1 MKTKLFIGLISCGL
15 MLNVACEPQG
25 DRDPVKEARDINKDR
40 EQVENQDSKVLTESA
55 SMSMLNLE
63 LSNMAEER
71 AVTPEA
77 KELAREL
84 KQEHSEIN
92 QELLGIAQRKQI
104 ALPTDLSDDHRGE
117 IEDLTDKEGLDFDRD
132 FVDKVISVHKDKIDD
147 YESLSRDSDDP
158 EIREFAINM
167 LPKLRIQLENAE
179 RVENQLNQR
188 DNDGQAFGGEGGG
201 VFDDNDERRYDE
213 DIEYEG
219 DDVDA
224 MESPQDQRRRDP
236 NQQPG

>member
-25 DRDPVKEARDINKDR
+25 DRDPVQEARDINQDR
-40 EQVENQDSKVLTESA
+40 EHVENQDSRVLTESA

-63 LSNMAEER
+63 LSSMAEER

-77 KELAREL
+77 KELAKEL
-84 KQEHSEIN
+84 RQEHSDMK
-92 QELLGIAQRKQI
+92 QELLGLAQRKQI
-104 ALPTDLSDDHRGE
+104 ALPSDLSDDHRGE
-117 IEDLTDKEGLDFDRD
+117 IEDLTDKEGLDFDRE
-132 FVDKVISVHKDKIDD
+132 FVDKVISVHRDKIDD

-179 RVENQLNQR
+179 RVEHQLNQR
-188 DNDGQAFGGEGGG
+188 DDDGQAFGGGDGI
-201 VFDDNDERRYDE
+201 FDDNDDRRYDE
-213 DIEYEG
+213 NIEYEG
-219 DDVDA
+219 DDVER
-224 MESPQDQRRRDP
+224 MESPQRQRQGQDR